1 MFEFVITG
9 GNIVNPLSI
18 DPNER
23 VTPSHHSGNNGLID
37 PMVDP
42 TSGDMNHVVNQNG
55 INGNMGIDGAELM
68 ASLAVTEIGVIPPP
82 PMFSCSPS
90 PPPPPPPPSS
100 AIDHRSSQQSAHSTS
115 SVVQPGHIITVSSH
129 MLHPHQSSNLTPQ
142 QHIQQQQQ
150 QSVQASNN
158 VFHNHPHSSVQ
169 MTNSNSS
176 SVVTVMSNSNNHSHS
191 QYHHPHAHHDPRHL
205 NAYEYQHHPGNSLL
219 KSIEIINICLL
230 YNFFAVTNFF
240 LLFYFYSR

>member
-1 MFEFVITG
+1 MFLSAFFIKIYVEACFYRYFYQNSCCWWRLSTFSFEFVITG

-42 TSGDMNHVVNQNG
+42 TSGEMNNVVNQNG

-115 SVVQPGHIITVSSH
+115 SVVQPGHIITVSS
-129 MLHPHQSSNLTPQ
+129 LNPPNLTG
-142 QHIQQQQQ
+142 
-150 QSVQASNN
+150 
-158 VFHNHPHSSVQ
+158 
-169 MTNSNSS
+169 
-176 SVVTVMSNSNNHSHS
+176 
-191 QYHHPHAHHDPRHL
+191 L
-205 NAYEYQHHPGNSLL
+205 PGIL
-219 KSIEIINICLL
+219 K
-230 YNFFAVTNFF
+230 V
-240 LLFYFYSR
+240 